1 MRITRFNLLISAL
14 VIAVALVMVP
24 VASATSLDLF
34 VGTTEVATATVT
46 TGGSCP
52 SNDIC
57 VTITG
62 VGGNT
67 IRAGGPTVGFSGNNL
82 TGLGISSTIGLASG
96 ACGGL
101 GKSET
106 LCFDTTGSATLS
118 SLTLELTGATLTGS
132 NLSLVT
138 DINIHVAGAI
148 CAPNPTCFTTS
159 SSSVVPEPSTL
170 GLLGTGLIGIVGLAR
185 RRFLKLN

>member
-1 MRITRFNLLISAL
+1 VRITSLKLSILAL
-14 VIAVALVMVP
+14 VIGAALVMVP
-24 VASATSLDLF
+24 AASANSFNLF

-46 TGGSCP
+46 TGGTCP

-57 VTITG
+57 VTITA
-62 VGGNT
+62 VGSNT

-101 GKSET
+101 GHSEA

-132 NLSLVT
+132 NISLVT
-138 DINIHVAGAI
+138 DVSLHVASTACGTS
-148 CAPNPTCFTTS
+148 PTCFTTS
-159 SSSVVPEPSTL
+159 STSTVVPEPSTL
-170 GLLGTGLIGIVGLAR
+170 GLLGTGLMGIVGLAR
-185 RRFLKLN
+185 RRFSR